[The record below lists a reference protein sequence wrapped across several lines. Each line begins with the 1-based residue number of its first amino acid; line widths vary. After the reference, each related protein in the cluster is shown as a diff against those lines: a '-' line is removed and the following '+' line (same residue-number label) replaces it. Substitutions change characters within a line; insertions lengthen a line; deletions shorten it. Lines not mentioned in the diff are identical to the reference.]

1 MRACYVASYSWHQRR
16 KAAEQESEEGKERTN
31 YDESWRLRKA
41 AAATD
46 KREEEERRYTFL
58 SGTREF
64 RENVTSAQRF
74 YAYMA
79 PVVKGKRRRFK
90 QA

>member
-46 KREEEERRYTFL
+46 KREEEEEEIYIFIWHAR
-58 SGTREF
+58 
-64 RENVTSAQRF
+64 V
-74 YAYMA
+74 
-79 PVVKGKRRRFK
+79 PGKRDERPAILRIYGACGQGQEK
-90 QA
+90 KV